1 MVTFS
6 YSNGRSIK
14 KMYMNEG
21 NILVEYMDGKT
32 DILGRAQVINKQE
45 TYIQGQSVPPG
56 HFTVFSQYL
65 NTDGELVLLCNN
77 KKKFV
82 VYWGAGQVILT
93 ESADTAATLANTD
106 YKLSGTFTDA
116 EQNRDFTTSS
126 DGKLTYTGAGG
137 KFHFTGSSDLSADK
151 NCSMALRLYKN
162 GSFSGSQGSHT
173 FNSSNE
179 TTNISSTGLLTLQQ
193 GDEFEVY
200 VRSTSASTTFTID
213 SLIITMVE
221 I

>member
-14 KMYMNEG
+14 KMYMSDG

-32 DILGRAQVINKQE
+32 DILGKAQVINKSE
-45 TYIQGQSVPPG
+45 TYIQGQQMPPC
-56 HFTVFSQYL
+56 HFAVYQQYL

-82 VYWGAGQVILT
+82 VHWGAGQMGLT
-93 ESADTAATLANTD
+93 AEADTVATLADTD
-106 YKLSGTFTDA
+106 YKLSGTFTDDN
-116 EQNRDFTTSS
+116 QNRDFTTSS
-126 DGKLTYTGAGG
+126 SGTLTYTGAGG
-137 KFHFTGSSDLSADK
+137 KFHFVGSADVTVDK
-151 NCSMALRLYKN
+151 NCSMVLTLYKN
-162 GSFSGSQGSHT
+162 GSPTNAKGSHT

-179 TTNISSTGLLTLQQ
+179 TTNISATGLLTLEH
-193 GDEFEVY
+193 GDEFEIY
-200 VRSTSASTTFTID
+200 TQSDSTNATFTF
-213 SLIITMVE
+213 SALNITMVE

>member
-14 KMYMNEG
+14 KMYMQDG
-21 NILVEYMDGKT
+21 SILVEYMDGKT
-32 DILGRAQVINKQE
+32 DILGKAQVINKSE
-45 TYIQGQSVPPG
+45 TYIQGQQMPPG
-56 HFTVFSQYL
+56 HFAVYSQYL

-93 ESADTAATLANTD
+93 ESADTVATLANTD
-106 YKLSGTFTDA
+106 YKLSGIFTDDN
-116 EQNRDFTTSS
+116 QNRDFITSS

-151 NCSMALRLYKN
+151 NCGMALRLYKN

-200 VRSTSASTTFTID
+200 IRSTSASTTFTID